1 MNQPTPPIYVPQPKR
16 GVTSPKET
24 IKIDQLLVESETM
37 ALLIISEIIKAFDG
51 VGTGLIYEICHCIL
65 QRREIVDYG
74 LNVSRDQRP
83 YVLATNILD

>member
-1 MNQPTPPIYVPQPKR
+1 MNQPR
-16 GVTSPKET
+16 VTSPKET
-24 IKIDQLLVESETM
+24 MKIDQLLVESETM